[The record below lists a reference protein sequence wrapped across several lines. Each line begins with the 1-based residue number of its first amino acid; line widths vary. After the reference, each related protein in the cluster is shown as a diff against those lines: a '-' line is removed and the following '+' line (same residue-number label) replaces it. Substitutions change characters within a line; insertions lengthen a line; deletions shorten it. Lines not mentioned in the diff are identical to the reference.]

1 MWSQS
6 VSKVTYG
13 ELRFRRIK
21 SKYEAELEDAA
32 KELETL
38 KEKSS
43 KTRDELAKK
52 EEENIVLS
60 AVLKQKEIAL
70 DQLEQVRMN
79 LLAGHG
85 SAGL

>member
-1 MWSQS
+1 M
-6 VSKVTYG
+6 
-13 ELRFRRIK
+13 
-21 SKYEAELEDAA
+21 EDAA
-32 KELETL
+32 KELEAL

-70 DQLEQVRMN
+70 EQLEQVRMN
-79 LLAGHG
+79 
-85 SAGL
+85 